1 VSIRLSKQHQQEM
14 VPQSRSASQF
24 HIRAATPK
32 DLTALAEILA
42 DSFHSRAGINGW
54 IYPVLRLGIYED
66 IRNRLTKAS
75 PHYICLVAVV
85 AATVRPNSWDYPA
98 GTVEMALRS
107 NYPWPFANSCQ
118 YPYLSNLA
126 VHQDCRR
133 QGAAKQLLLKCES
146 IALAWGFQDLY
157 LHVLENNHQAR
168 SLYFKLGYRLHRSDG
183 SWGSLLLGKPRRL
196 LLHKRLQ
203 APPSDI
209 PGG

>member
-1 VSIRLSKQHQQEM
+1 M
-14 VPQSRSASQF
+14 VAQSRSGSHF

-54 IYPVLRLGIYED
+54 MYPLLRLGIYED
-66 IRNRLTKAS
+66 IRNRLNKAS

-85 AATVRPNSWDYPA
+85 SPTARPNSWDYPA
-98 GTVEMALRS
+98 GTVEMSLRS
-107 NYPWPFANSCQ
+107 NYPWCLGNSSP

-126 VHQDCRR
+126 VDQDCRR

-146 IALAWGFQDLY
+146 IALGWGFQDLY

-168 SLYFKLGYRLHRSDG
+168 SLYFKLGYRLHQSDR
-183 SWGSLLLGKPRRL
+183 SWGSLLLGQPRRL
-196 LLHKRLQ
+196 LLHKHLH
-203 APPSDI
+203 APTR
-209 PGG
+209 

>member
-1 VSIRLSKQHQQEM
+1 MKPLFWFSKHHQQEM
-14 VPQSRSASQF
+14 VAQKLESGSHCQ
-24 HIRAATPK
+24 IRAATAK

-66 IRNRLTKAS
+66 IRNRLNKGS

-85 AATVRPNSWDYPA
+85 AAKTRPNTCEYLA

-107 NYPWPFANSCQ
+107 NYPWPFSNSSS

-133 QGAAKQLLLKCES
+133 QGTAQQLLLKCER
-146 IALAWGFQDLY
+146 IALGWGFQDLY

-168 SLYFKLGYRLHRSDG
+168 SLYLKLGYRLHRIDG
-183 SWGSLLLGKPRRL
+183 GWTSLLLGQPRRL
-196 LLHKRLQ
+196 LLHKHLGSRSIQ
-203 APPSDI
+203 
-209 PGG
+209 